1 MLTIGRYGFGGISLA
16 VARKKLRDA
25 KQLVR
30 DGVSPVLQKQRE
42 RTRGP
47 EGATRS

>member
-1 MLTIGRYGFGGISLA
+1 MGRYGFGGISLA
-16 VARKKLRDA
+16 VARKRLRAA

-30 DGVSPVLQKQRE
+30 DGVSPVLQKPRE
-42 RTRGP
+42 KTRRP